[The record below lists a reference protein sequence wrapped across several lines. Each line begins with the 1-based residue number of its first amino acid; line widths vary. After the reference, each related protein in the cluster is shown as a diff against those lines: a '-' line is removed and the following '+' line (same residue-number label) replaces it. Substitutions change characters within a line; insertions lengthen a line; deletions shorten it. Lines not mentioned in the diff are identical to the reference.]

1 MFCYFHVT
9 RNPELINQALST
21 LSLTQFVIM
30 RSHDAMKSEEA
41 NDAAWEAARG
51 GVAGAVKWGIGAAI
65 LGAAGYIWSPL
76 YRSMTVQF
84 KVYLQMCGMVPGA
97 MIEADSRLRAYEQR
111 VRMQRRLM
119 GDKAKWERYE
129 EEYIKGD
136 GK

>member
-1 MFCYFHVT
+1 
-9 RNPELINQALST
+9 
-21 LSLTQFVIM
+21 M
-30 RSHDAMKSEEA
+30 RAHDAMKSEEA

-65 LGAAGYIWSPL
+65 LGAAGY
-76 YRSMTVQF
+76 
-84 KVYLQMCGMVPGA
+84 LQMCGMVPGA

-119 GDKAKWERYE
+119 GDRAKWERYE